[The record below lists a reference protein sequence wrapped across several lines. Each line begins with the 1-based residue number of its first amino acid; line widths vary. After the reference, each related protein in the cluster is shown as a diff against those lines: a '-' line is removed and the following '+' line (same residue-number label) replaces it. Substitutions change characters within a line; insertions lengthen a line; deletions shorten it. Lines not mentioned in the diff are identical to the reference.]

1 MPRATKTT
9 EAPDTLTEHA
19 GPTAATIAGYA
30 DMTAEQLAGPGPD
43 LPDDDTLTAAVDNPP
58 RNRWGV
64 RPIPATLLPLPIRR
78 ALWRWDAAE
87 DLATD
92 LEARAAAL
100 ATDADR
106 DKAAADADLALVLA
120 GKPAHHAADLAHE
133 RDSITRAAADLR
145 QRAILVGENA
155 HAVVMFD
162 GEGDP
167 NQPDRPALLPHLRS
181 IVGPDAAAYLDALDR
196 LTEIRARIAAEV
208 GTVAGWWRSAARPDY
223 HVNRGP
229 IVADDV
235 TIPAELVSVTFD
247 GVRNPRHIAVKFATF
262 AEHDRAAL
270 AALAS
275 PRDGQR

>member
-1 MPRATKTT
+1 MPRTSKTT

-30 DMTAEQLAGPGPD
+30 DMTAEQLAAPGPD
-43 LPDDDTLTAAVDNPP
+43 LPDTAALLAEVDEPE

-64 RPIPATLLPLPIRR
+64 RPLPARLLPLPVVR
-78 ALWRWDAAE
+78 ALWRWDRAV

-92 LEARAAAL
+92 LEARATAL

-106 DKAAADADLALVLA
+106 DKAAADDDLALVLA

-155 HAVVMFD
+155 HAVVIFD

-167 NQPDRPALLPHLRS
+167 NQPDRPALLPHLRG
-181 IVGPDAAAYLDALDR
+181 IVGAAVADYLATLDR
-196 LTEIRARIAAEV
+196 LTEQRSAIRAEV
-208 GTVAGWWRSAARPDY
+208 EQVADWWRRAANPSNPR
-223 HVNRGP
+223 RGAL
-229 IVADDV
+229 VADAV
-235 TIPAELVSVTFD
+235 TIPAAALHVTYD
-247 GVRNPRHIAVKFATF
+247 GMRNPTRVGVPFVAFADV
-262 AEHDRAAL
+262 EREAL
-270 AALAS
+270 APLAT
-275 PRDGQR
+275 PTP